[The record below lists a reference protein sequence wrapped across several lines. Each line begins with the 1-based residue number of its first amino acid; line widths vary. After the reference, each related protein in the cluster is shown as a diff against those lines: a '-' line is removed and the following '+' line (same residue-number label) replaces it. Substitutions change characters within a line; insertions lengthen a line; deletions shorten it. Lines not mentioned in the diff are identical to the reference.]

1 MTWHDNRKNTLINTH
16 TFISSLFK
24 SKIHAHKQ
32 WHCYS
37 FDFYIL
43 LIILTL
49 KATKPMMDEINF
61 YMRGEAWE
69 IKRLGV
75 CLTHK
80 IAWDLMVGMK
90 LGYSRKKWGRG
101 GVDNMEFLG
110 VLKKKQVHFPGV
122 NQKQCEISMGDQEKI
137 MWNFYK
143 GVCFRP

>member
-1 MTWHDNRKNTLINTH
+1 
-16 TFISSLFK
+16 
-24 SKIHAHKQ
+24 
-32 WHCYS
+32 
-37 FDFYIL
+37 
-43 LIILTL
+43 
-49 KATKPMMDEINF
+49 
-61 YMRGEAWE
+61 
-69 IKRLGV
+69 
-75 CLTHK
+75 
-80 IAWDLMVGMK
+80 MVGMK